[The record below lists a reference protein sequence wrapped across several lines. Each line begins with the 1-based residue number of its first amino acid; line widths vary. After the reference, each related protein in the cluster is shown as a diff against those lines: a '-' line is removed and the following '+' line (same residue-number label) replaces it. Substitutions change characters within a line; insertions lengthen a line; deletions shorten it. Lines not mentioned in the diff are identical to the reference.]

1 MDIGLFPR
9 GIIIGLSVAAPVGPM
24 GVLCIRRT
32 LTRGSLTGIVS
43 GIGIATAD
51 ACFAAIAAFGL
62 TSISNLLVDN
72 QTWIR
77 LFGGLFLCYLGI
89 KTLTSRAWSGESR
102 DETPENAGLI
112 GAYCSTLGL
121 TLTNPTTI
129 ISFAAIFAGFGVAEP
144 GLGAISLVVGVFVG
158 STLWW
163 LILALSMGRL
173 RLRFGPR
180 QLTWVNRLS
189 GAVILGFGGLALV
202 SLVA

>member
-32 LTRGSLTGIVS
+32 LTRGSLNGFIS
-43 GIGIATAD
+43 GLGIATAD
-51 ACFAAIAAFGL
+51 ASFAAIAAFGL
-62 TSISNLLVDN
+62 TTVSNLLVDN
-72 QTWIR
+72 QSWIR
-77 LFGGLFLCYLGI
+77 LIGGLFLCYLGF
-89 KTLTSRAWSGESR
+89 KTLTSHAWSGDTTDDEPESG
-102 DETPENAGLI
+102 GLI
-112 GAYCSTLGL
+112 GAYSSTFGL

-144 GLGAISLVVGVFVG
+144 GVGAISLVLGVFLG
-158 STLWW
+158 SALWW
-163 LILALSMGRL
+163 LILALGMGRL
-173 RLRFGPR
+173 RLRCGPA

-189 GAVILGFGGLALV
+189 GVVILGFGGLALM